1 MISRSTFLLFLLG
14 LLLAAPAVALGQDPR
29 DDVWLVTAVGAPDE
43 PEAKAAEGAAA
54 ALREVPVDVID
65 PEKAASLFEQRHSR
79 APVRLQPDEVDR
91 LQKAIAQVSHHLALE
106 NLNEARQAL
115 SALEDL
121 TPEVSDYLNRKLERA
136 EQIFQA
142 CLLMAHLLRKG
153 GYREKAYDQAGE
165 CARAFP
171 GFEPDPQHYPPYI
184 IDLFQRAAAE
194 VQASAPAVVHIGAT
208 SGGPECRARIN
219 GVDWGPVPTR
229 VPGIRADEVRVQV
242 DCGQA
247 AGRIHR
253 ERIRPGDNNFL
264 IDTRFDRA
272 VRTDTGLWLRY
283 PDRDESDRY
292 RVKDAIRVARVVGAA
307 QVLQVDLPAGKLH
320 RIDVPSA
327 RIVASEDL
335 DLESLPAAVAALLRA
350 RVPLPGRDGRQGKE
364 AEPAAAD
371 GAFSS
376 ELLEPE
382 LEAEDRGTGSQLRI
396 WGYAG
401 AAVST
406 AVLATGWV
414 YWFIRRD
421 EANQRLEE
429 DFDSDYDGYRVP
441 ILVLGGAGSLGLVA
455 SAPLALPE
463 QQGVPWWSY
472 LVGAGGLGLAAYG
485 IYVWQQDERSCLES
499 DESGCLRESRIDTL
513 GGPFFAMQSL
523 PFLAVPAT
531 YLVRHLVHSEH
542 PPISAVPS
550 LGPQGAALSL
560 AGRF

>member
-1 MISRSTFLLFLLG
+1 MISRCTFLLFLLG
-14 LLLAAPAVALGQDPR
+14 VLLAAPAVALGQDPR
-29 DDVWLVTAVGAPDE
+29 DDVWLVTAVGAPEE

-54 ALREVPVDVID
+54 ALRQVPVDVID

-91 LQKAIAQVSHHLALE
+91 LQKAIARVSHHLALE
-106 NLNEARQAL
+106 NLTEARQAL

-153 GYREKAYDQAGE
+153 GYREKAYEQAGE

-194 VQASAPAVVHIGAT
+194 VQASAPAIVHIAAT

-253 ERIRPGDNNFL
+253 ERIQPGDNNFV

-272 VRTDTGLWLRY
+272 VQTETGLWLRY
-283 PDRDESDRY
+283 ADREASDRY
-292 RVKDAIRVARVVGAA
+292 RVEDAIRVARVVGAA

-327 RIVASEDL
+327 RVVASEEL
-335 DLESLPAAVAALLRA
+335 DLENLPGAVAALLRA
-350 RVPLPGRDGRQGKE
+350 RVPPPGRDDTKGKRAGR
-364 AEPAAAD
+364 PTSN
-371 GAFSS
+371 GAFAS
-376 ELLEPE
+376 ELLEYE
-382 LEAEDRGTGSQLRI
+382 LEAEDGGTGSQLRI
-396 WGYAG
+396 WGYVGAG
-401 AAVST
+401 LST
-406 AVLATGWV
+406 GVLTAGWV
-414 YWFIRRD
+414 YWFMRRD
-421 EANQRLEE
+421 KANRELER
-429 DFDSDYDGYRVP
+429 DPDSDYDGYRVP
-441 ILVLGGAGSLGLVA
+441 VLVLGGVGSLGLAASVA
-455 SAPLALPE
+455 LALPE
-463 QQGVPWWSY
+463 QPGVPWWSY
-472 LVGAGGLGLAAYG
+472 LVGAGGLGLAVYG
-485 IYVWQQDERSCLES
+485 IYVWQQDERTCLES
-499 DESGCLRESRIDTL
+499 DESGCLRENRIDTL

-523 PFLAVPAT
+523 PLLAVPAT
-531 YLVRHLVHSEH
+531 YLVRHLLRSERRS
-542 PPISAVPS
+542 ISAVPR
-550 LGPQGAALSL
+550 LGPQGASLSL